1 MCSIKKKM
9 LTFFNL
15 MVFYSKDKLLFLIIS
30 NMEKKEMTTSYDAIW
45 YLISVIYILLLFTQ
59 FPRLLSP

>member
-1 MCSIKKKM
+1 
-9 LTFFNL
+9 

-30 NMEKKEMTTSYDAIW
+30 NMEKKEMTRSYDAIW